1 MSPLPT
7 YEELPPALG
16 GGRSAWGLFGS
27 DDSIGRL
34 NLLTPE
40 GVLDAVRL
48 VRKGKVFALNAPINA
63 FDPPL
68 DVTRSRTRHR
78 VLRGESSGGV
88 EDLDDA
94 LDDYFPQISSQWDSL
109 AHVAATPGV
118 FYNGVSVD
126 DVLERGRNTINHSA
140 TRGIVGRAILLDV
153 HRTNVAAHGEAGDT
167 SHGSVAISVQDLEEA
182 REAAGVLF
190 SPGCIVL
197 LRTGFLEWYRRQ
209 DETTRVQLSEDLV
222 APGIEHTEQMASYL
236 WNSGVSAI
244 VTDTFATEVWPP
256 DWSEEARPFGFLHR
270 ILIGQLGM
278 AIGELWDLDGLAED
292 CAADGVFE
300 FLLVSA
306 PLNVPGGIGSPS
318 NAIALK

>member
-7 YEELPPALG
+7 YEELPPAVG

-48 VRKGKVFALNAPINA
+48 VTKGKVFALNAATNA

-68 DVTRSRTRHR
+68 DATRSRTRHR
-78 VLRGESSGGV
+78 VLRGEGSRGV

-118 FYNGVSVD
+118 FYNGASVD
-126 DVLERGRNTINHSA
+126 DVLERGRNTIDHTA

-153 HRTNVAAHGEAGDT
+153 HRTNVAARGEAGDT

-182 REAAGVLF
+182 RAAAGVSF

-197 LRTGFLEWYRRQ
+197 LRTGFLAWYRQQ
-209 DETTRVQLSEDLV
+209 DETTRTRLSEDLA

-244 VTDTFATEVWPP
+244 VSDTFATEVWPP
-256 DWSEEARPFGFLHR
+256 DWSEEGRPFGFLHR

-278 AIGELWDLDGLAED
+278 AIGELWDLDVLAED

-306 PLNVPGGIGSPS
+306 PLHVPGGIGSPS